1 MSETTSEEQEQLS
14 GPAFFGK
21 EVRIWRTRAGMSQ
34 RELGLE
40 ANYGQQYVAKVEA
53 GERLA
58 SQAFAKACDRV
69 FGTPGTFARLREW
82 ASLHGYPAW
91 FLPYVQ
97 LERQATGISNFSATF
112 IMGML
117 QTADYARAVF
127 RAAHPRDAVDKLDA
141 RVERRMRRREV
152 MEKDSPPLVWC
163 VLYEACL
170 RAEVG
175 GRDIMSAQMAHL
187 LTEAESPHVALQVLP
202 FGAGAPPTPG
212 GFTLLRFD
220 EGPGL
225 VYADTAMAGQM
236 TDTPEEVQ
244 SATAR
249 YDRLRAAALS
259 PQESLA
265 MIRRVMEE
273 FAQ

>member
-1 MSETTSEEQEQLS
+1 
-14 GPAFFGK
+14 
-21 EVRIWRTRAGMSQ
+21 
-34 RELGLE
+34 
-40 ANYGQQYVAKVEA
+40 
-53 GERLA
+53 
-58 SQAFAKACDRV
+58 
-69 FGTPGTFARLREW
+69 
-82 ASLHGYPAW
+82 
-91 FLPYVQ
+91 
-97 LERQATGISNFSATF
+97 
-112 IMGML
+112 
-117 QTADYARAVF
+117 
-127 RAAHPRDAVDKLDA
+127 
-141 RVERRMRRREV
+141 MRRREV

-220 EGPGL
+220 EGPGI